1 MLPSELQIFSADA
14 AKLRDIEASASSG
27 RVRSKAQVLGLDMM
41 VGLWV
46 ILVRLG
52 VERGLAQPKSPR
64 RMSAHHLVEL
74 STAHQVSSEPV
85 VIARPKL
92 RLGIPSGLAAEV
104 LAAGGLTRLAMPDS
118 SS

>member
-46 ILVRLG
+46 IHSRKIG
-52 VERGLAQPKSPR
+52 SRTGTG
-64 RMSAHHLVEL
+64 
-74 STAHQVSSEPV
+74 STQVSE
-85 VIARPKL
+85 AHERT
-92 RLGIPSGLAAEV
+92 PS
-104 LAAGGLTRLAMPDS
+104 R
-118 SS
+118 